1 MGQLNKISFYE
12 KKQDNQYRL
21 HMLPLEGK
29 DRRKYLGFDIFVSCF
44 YKKIQSFKFTYITL
58 RGGQY

>member
-29 DRRKYLGFDIFVSCF
+29 DGRKYLGFDIFVKCF
-44 YKKIQSFKFTYITL
+44 YKKNSVF
-58 RGGQY
+58 

>member
-44 YKKIQSFKFTYITL
+44 YKKKFSL
-58 RGGQY
+58 LS